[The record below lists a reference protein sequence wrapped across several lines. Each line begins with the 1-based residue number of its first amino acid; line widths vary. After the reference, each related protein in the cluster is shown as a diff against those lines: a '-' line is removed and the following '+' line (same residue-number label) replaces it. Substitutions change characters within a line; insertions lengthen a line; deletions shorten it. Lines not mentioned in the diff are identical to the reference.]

1 MTLAE
6 AEKDSILLTSMETDV
21 ENLETE
27 QDENLDYVGE
37 NQEES

>member
-6 AEKDSILLTSMETDV
+6 AEKDSILLTETETDV
-21 ENLETE
+21 ENLETDL
-27 QDENLDYVGE
+27 DENLDYIGQ